1 MKTRTESIRPYG
13 HCHSSLIGRYLVDQ
27 GIADTRAIKM
37 AQGLDQFMA
46 AISFMDERNK
56 KILLQIPCFSDF
68 FKELER
74 IESAAFSESFD

>member
-37 AQGLDQFMA
+37 AQGLELFMTA
-46 AISFMDERNK
+46 VSCMDEHNK
-56 KILLQIPCFSDF
+56 KRLLDIPYFSDF